1 MSSQDDCNFTWKL
14 YFFKKN
20 NLNKLNF
27 VHRLVA
33 KFLSLFDSEY
43 NLRQLI
49 MIDYYVAGLWWCR
62 EQNFNGAQ
70 TSAFYTLMD
79 TLVKNIGMLKSLV
92 AWKIMNFKQI
102 LHY

>member
-1 MSSQDDCNFTWKL
+1 
-14 YFFKKN
+14 
-20 NLNKLNF
+20 
-27 VHRLVA
+27 
-33 KFLSLFDSEY
+33 
-43 NLRQLI
+43 